1 MSLPRRGPAWC
12 HGKLVFLVPWVHS
25 DLRVLLVCKSWEAPL
40 TCSECQNWVIEL
52 NGDQLLLLSSQVENT
67 NAYSKEVSSIKS
79 FLTFRLFL
87 VIPKLIRD
95 ASFLFIYLF
104 YFSGPYRMCRLD
116 SSLSIV
122 LIWVHLCLPMAL
134 MKNLVSVFVWS
145 IFSIAEFLKVV
156 ISWQKGGEAGGV
168 GW

>member
-1 MSLPRRGPAWC
+1 M
-12 HGKLVFLVPWVHS
+12 
-25 DLRVLLVCKSWEAPL
+25 
-40 TCSECQNWVIEL
+40 CSECQNWVIEL

-67 NAYSKEVSSIKS
+67 NAYSKGVSSLKS
-79 FLTFRLFL
+79 FLTFRLL
-87 VIPKLIRD
+87 SVISKLIRG
-95 ASFLFIYLF
+95 ASFVFF

-156 ISWQKGGEAGGV
+156 ISWV
-168 GW
+168 GRQEE

>member
-1 MSLPRRGPAWC
+1 M
-12 HGKLVFLVPWVHS
+12 
-25 DLRVLLVCKSWEAPL
+25 CKSWEAPL
-40 TCSECQNWVIEL
+40 ICSECQNWVIEL

-67 NAYSKEVSSIKS
+67 NAYSKEVSSLKS